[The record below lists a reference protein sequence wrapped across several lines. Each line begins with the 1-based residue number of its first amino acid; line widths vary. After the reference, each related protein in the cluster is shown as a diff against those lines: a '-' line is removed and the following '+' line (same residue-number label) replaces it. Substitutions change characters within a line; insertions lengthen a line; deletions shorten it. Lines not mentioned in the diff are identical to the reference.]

1 MAHLTLLQVPLLL
14 PADEA
19 LRVHQPPIAQA
30 TARRHQLRL
39 SRLSVL
45 QRLLRLG
52 AAARGL
58 LLLHYC

>member
-1 MAHLTLLQVPLLL
+1 MESVSIWRR
-14 PADEA
+14 
-19 LRVHQPPIAQA
+19 RVIVHVSRQS
-30 TARRHQLRL
+30 RCSRHQLRL